1 MTFLLDVS
9 VLVSLSVLDH
19 EFHSRAA
26 DWLKSLARNGPPD
39 LATCSITELGFVR
52 VLAQAPQ
59 YGLTVVQG
67 KQQLIRIKANPSAHF
82 AFLAD
87 SDDVSKLPAWVKTP
101 KQVTD
106 GHLVQLARTHGAR
119 LATFDRGIPE
129 AFFVPR

>member
-9 VLVSLSVLDH
+9 VLVSLAVFDH
-19 EFHSRAA
+19 EFHGRAA
-26 DWLKSLARNGPPD
+26 DWLNGLAEGGPPD

-59 YGLTVVQG
+59 YGFTVTQAR
-67 KQQLIRIKANPSAHF
+67 QQLIRIKANPEAHF
-82 AFLAD
+82 TFLGD
-87 SDDVSKLPAWVKTP
+87 GNDVSKLPSWVKTP

-106 GHLVQLARTHGAR
+106 GHLVQLARTNGAK

-129 AFFVPR
+129 AFLL